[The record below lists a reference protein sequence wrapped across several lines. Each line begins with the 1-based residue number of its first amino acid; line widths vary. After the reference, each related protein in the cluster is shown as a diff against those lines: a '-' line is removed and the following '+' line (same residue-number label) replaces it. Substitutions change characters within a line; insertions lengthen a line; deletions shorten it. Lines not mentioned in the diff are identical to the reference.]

1 MGGARASGGRCDK
14 MVFKMLA
21 ELDERFKRAEATW
34 ERNKEENKLKQA
46 KAEEKRRSAG
56 LSPTRLLRPCHQP
69 ARALPSHAPLLVWLS
84 FARLGAGAP
93 REAASIFGGCFD
105 RDLPT
110 YVASVLVTK
119 Y

>member
-1 MGGARASGGRCDK
+1 

-56 LSPTRLLRPCHQP
+56 LSPTRLLRPCYQP
-69 ARALPSHAPLLVWLS
+69 AHALLSHAPCLVWLS
-84 FARLGAGAP
+84 VAPRLGAGAP
-93 REAASIFGGCFD
+93 REDASLFGGCFG
-105 RDLPT
+105 
-110 YVASVLVTK
+110 
-119 Y
+119 